1 MPRKARV
8 VLPGQLYHVTQ
19 RGNYRHKVFFDDQDR
34 VVYLKYLEE
43 SALKYELK
51 IYAFCLMDNHVHFI
65 VSPCHDKSMAFVFR
79 VTHQKYSLYLNKRL
93 KQFGHRWQSR
103 FYSCLLLGGHIQ
115 KALRYV
121 ERNPVRAGMVDNP
134 WQYAWSSARSHVG
147 IKYNIIT
154 INDIK
159 DYIGESSWKSY
170 VTQYDQ
176 EEDLDNIRIGTMQ
189 EKAFGPMEMIE
200 MIEKESG
207 IKLTI
212 RSQGRPFKEN

>member
-1 MPRKARV
+1 M
-8 VLPGQLYHVTQ
+8 
-19 RGNYRHKVFFDDQDR
+19 
-34 VVYLKYLEE
+34 
-43 SALKYELK
+43 
-51 IYAFCLMDNHVHFI
+51 
-65 VSPCHDKSMAFVFR
+65 
-79 VTHQKYSLYLNKRL
+79 
-93 KQFGHRWQSR
+93 
-103 FYSCLLLGGHIQ
+103 LGGHIQ